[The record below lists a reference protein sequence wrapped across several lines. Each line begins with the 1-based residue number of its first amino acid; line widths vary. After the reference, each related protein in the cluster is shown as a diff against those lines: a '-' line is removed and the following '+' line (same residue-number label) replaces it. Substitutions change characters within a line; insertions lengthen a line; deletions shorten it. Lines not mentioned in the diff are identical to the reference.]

1 MSLAPGKPAP
11 PFGQDVIKQCIPHRD
26 PMLMLTQVIALDDLS
41 LFAEN
46 CVPASADVFKGHFP
60 GRPILPGVL
69 IIETIAQG
77 GAMLVELIGGLEP
90 DTQFMAFSGVDRAKF
105 RAPVKP
111 DDIMRVQV
119 QIVKQRRTLYKF
131 EGSVTVDGK
140 LAAEVDFTAAIMSF

>member
-41 LFAEN
+41 LLAEN

-77 GAMLVELIGGLEP
+77 GAMLVELIGGLDP

-131 EGSVTVDGK
+131 KGSVAVDGK

>member
-1 MSLAPGKPAP
+1 MTLAAGKPKP
-11 PFGQDVIKQCIPHRD
+11 PFGQDVIKNCIPHRD
-26 PMLMLTQVIALDDLS
+26 PMLMLTKVHS
-41 LFAEN
+41 LNAGVLIAEN
-46 CVPASADVFKGHFP
+46 CVPEGADVFKGHFP
-60 GRPILPGVL
+60 GRPILPGVF

-77 GAMLVELIGGLEP
+77 GAMLVELTGGLDPE
-90 DTQFMAFSGVDRAKF
+90 TQFMAFSGVDRAKF

-131 EGSVTVDGK
+131 EGNVTVDGK